1 MKYKFIDEHNVKP
14 FKEGF
19 VVLNGK
25 IYTNPSDDLLK
36 QVNVKEMVVLEK
48 PEYNVD
54 TQYLIERYSNDRDVI
69 TQSWEIKEYE
79 EIMIE

>member
-1 MKYKFIDEHNVKP
+1 MKYKFIDEYNAKP
-14 FKEGF
+14 YKKGF

-25 IYTNPSDDLLK
+25 IHTNPSDDVLK

-54 TQYLIERYSNDRDVI
+54 TQYLIPRYSNDEDTI

-79 EIMIE
+79 EIVIE